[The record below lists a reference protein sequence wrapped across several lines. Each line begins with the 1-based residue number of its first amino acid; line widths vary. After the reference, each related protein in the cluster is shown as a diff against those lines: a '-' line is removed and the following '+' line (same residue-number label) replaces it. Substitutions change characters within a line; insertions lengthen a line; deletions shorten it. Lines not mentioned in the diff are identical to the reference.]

1 MANNTICDAA
11 GSCHRCMGFGR
22 EHSNASLPCIRLAAN
37 RMDVNSLMRQHV
49 SSMKL
54 LFSPL
59 PAAIASVRKPAVNKL
74 VFIQRLIEEANAPH
88 RRCGDRGVAPPPAA
102 VAASATAQRSRRR
115 RRAAAPGC
123 PLSADGS
130 ADASFDV
137 AALPYRWLPGLPV
150 VVHPAGYYEVGR
162 FEVMHMSDHYPG
174 PLWLY
179 AAPGSGVWLDPGRR
193 MVAPNLI
200 SAILRVRSMGE
211 VLANIHAIEVGDRRL
226 SLYRAYVQWR
236 TAFANHS
243 WEEIVRRAA
252 ADEHPFSLF
261 AMAGKFIAP
270 LLTDAPPKDF
280 DTIILTHQTHLW
292 PRGASWPTAD
302 DAYAPAA
309 VQPCAAAAATGALAA
324 MEGTSAV
331 VKRNGVTRQRL
342 RLGGAGGGSVG
353 GGGDVGGGGGGDTGG
368 GGGKG
373 AGVGDGGA
381 RLHMVPE
388 VIDFRAVREAKRKRA
403 GVPYYADAEL
413 PDTFWRNVYASRT
426 GARRC
431 NHNAPSAD
439 VCTSCSAAIAAL
451 CECALAVQ
459 AGARRGGRWYRL
471 VGRVASGPLLKRSF
485 NAEAA
490 QRCCVEW
497 KNRSSAASRARPRR
511 GGGRGGGG
519 RAQRSLWA
527 ASTRGS

>member
-1 MANNTICDAA
+1 MADNTICDAT
-11 GSCHRCMGFGR
+11 GTCHRCMGFGR
-22 EHSNASLPCIRLAAN
+22 EHSNASQPCIQLAAN

-49 SSMKL
+49 ASMKL

-74 VFIQRLIEEANAPH
+74 LFIQRLIEEANAPH
-88 RRCGDRGVAPPPAA
+88 RRCGGRGVAPPPAA
-102 VAASATAQRSRRR
+102 VAVGTSPMEHSRRQR
-115 RRAAAPGC
+115 RLRLAAGC
-123 PLSADGS
+123 PLSAS
-130 ADASFDV
+130 AAADAFDV

-150 VVHPAGYYEVGR
+150 VVHSADYYGAGR

-174 PLWLY
+174 PIWLY
-179 AAPGSGVWLDPGRR
+179 AAPGSGVWLEPGRR
-193 MVAPNLI
+193 LVAPNLVA
-200 SAILRVRSMGE
+200 AILRVRSMRE
-211 VLANIHAIEVGDRRL
+211 VLAHIRSIEVGDRRL

-236 TAFANHS
+236 AAFADHS

-270 LLTDAPPKDF
+270 LLTDAPPKGV
-280 DTIILTHQTHLW
+280 DTVVLSHQTHLW
-292 PRGASWPTAD
+292 PRGATWPTAD

-309 VQPCAAAAATGALAA
+309 VQPCAAAD
-324 MEGTSAV
+324 
-331 VKRNGVTRQRL
+331 GVSRQRE
-342 RLGGAGGGSVG
+342 RLGIS
-353 GGGDVGGGGGGDTGG
+353 GDGGGGGGDGG
-368 GGGKG
+368 GGGGGGGSSGGGGRGKG

-381 RLHMVPE
+381 RLHVVPE
-388 VIDFRAVREAKRKRA
+388 IIDFRAARAAKRKRA

-413 PDTFWRNVYASRT
+413 PEAFWRNVYASAT
-426 GARRC
+426 GERRC
-431 NHNAPSAD
+431 NHNAPSAG

-471 VGRVASGPLLKRSF
+471 VGSVPSGPLLKRSF

-490 QRCCVEW
+490 RSCCVEW
-497 KNRSSAASRARPRR
+497 QNRSSAMSTSRPRR
-511 GGGRGGGG
+511 GGSMGG
-519 RAQRSLWA
+519 RARRSIWA
-527 ASTRGS
+527 ASVSV